1 VDITGEPGI
10 GKSRLLRALREQ
22 LAAERHVALSHFCSP
37 HHVNSALYPITA
49 QLERAAGF
57 ATDDSPEAKLAK
69 LEALIGQSTN
79 RSGDAVPLLAA
90 LLGVVTGERYPP
102 LNLTP
107 QRQKQRTLEVLI
119 EQLAG
124 LARDRPVLELHED
137 VHWVDPST
145 LELLDLLVERVRTLP
160 VLVVLT
166 YRPEFTPPWT
176 GQSHVA
182 ALPLNRLGRRQG
194 AAIVARIAGDKALPA
209 EALEQIV
216 AKTDGV
222 PLFIEELTKTVLESG
237 LLRDAG
243 DRYELAAP
251 LPALAIPATLHDSLM
266 ARLDRLAPVKEVAQ
280 TAAVIGREFAHGL
293 LAAVSP
299 LSEADLTAAL
309 DRLVASELVFRRGT
323 PPAATYS
330 FKHAL
335 VQDAAYQ
342 SLLRSK
348 RQQLH
353 ARVAQVLEERFPE
366 TVETEPG
373 LLALHCTEGGLRAQ
387 AVSYWRRASQQAA
400 EQSAYAEALAQAD
413 KGLAVLEGLPA
424 TPDRDRAELQLQLIR
439 AGALRAIEGISS
451 SEVGRA
457 FARARQLCTAL
468 GDTPN
473 LIPILIGMGAF
484 HHNRGEL
491 HLAEEI
497 GAECLRLARHRHND
511 GLGSLAERLVGSVL
525 LDRGKLIAA
534 REHLE
539 QAVAR
544 YDPERL
550 RPVMARFG
558 LFDPKA
564 LGLGQLA
571 HALCILGYP
580 DRALAAAED
589 AIEHAHALGDA
600 LNLTTVMYSGGIT
613 LLLRRDYA
621 AAHRHAD
628 RMLALAGEHG
638 LPAYADLA
646 AELHGMAL
654 VGLGVHDEG
663 LTALRKGMKRRI
675 GWARRLTFNS
685 GMFVHAL
692 LASGKLEEA
701 EATLSEASAVG
712 ERTGDAHF
720 TSELWRLKSEL
731 LLRRGG
737 EDPHA
742 AEEWLTN
749 AINLAREQSAKMW
762 ELRAAASLARL
773 WADRGR
779 RSEAHDLLAPVYG
792 WFTEGFDTADLKDAK
807 ALLVELG

>member
-1 VDITGEPGI
+1 MLIT
-10 GKSRLLRALREQ
+10 
-22 LAAERHVALSHFCSP
+22 F
-37 HHVNSALYPITA
+37 
-49 QLERAAGF
+49 
-57 ATDDSPEAKLAK
+57 
-69 LEALIGQSTN
+69 
-79 RSGDAVPLLAA
+79 
-90 LLGVVTGERYPP
+90 
-102 LNLTP
+102 
-107 QRQKQRTLEVLI
+107 
-119 EQLAG
+119 
-124 LARDRPVLELHED
+124 
-137 VHWVDPST
+137 
-145 LELLDLLVERVRTLP
+145 
-160 VLVVLT
+160 
-166 YRPEFTPPWT
+166 RPEFQPPWT
-176 GQSHVA
+176 GQAHVTT
-182 ALPLNRLGRRQG
+182 LTMSRLGRRQG
-194 AAIVARIAGDKALPA
+194 ADLVARVTGEKPLPA
-209 EALEQIV
+209 EIVEQIV
-216 AKTDGV
+216 ARTDGV
-222 PLFIEELTKTVLESG
+222 PLFVEELTKTILESG
-237 LLRDAG
+237 LLADAG
-243 DRYELAAP
+243 DRYELSGP
-251 LPALAIPATLHDSLM
+251 LPPLAIPATLHDSLM

-280 TAAVIGREFAHGL
+280 TAAVIGREFSHEL
-293 LAAVSP
+293 LAALSP
-299 LSEADLTAAL
+299 LPEDKLGEAL
-309 DRLVASELVFRRGT
+309 DQLVASELIFRRGA
-323 PPAATYS
+323 PPEATYS

-342 SLLRSK
+342 SLLKSR

-353 ARVAQVLEERFPE
+353 ARIAEVLKERFPQTE
-366 TVETEPG
+366 QAEPG
-373 LLALHCTEGGLRAQ
+373 LLAHHCVEGGLRAE
-387 AVSYWRRASQQAA
+387 AVTYWQRASEQAA
-400 EQSAYAEALAQAD
+400 ERSAYAEALAQAD

-424 TPDRDRAELQLQLIR
+424 TPDRDRAELKLQLIR
-439 AGALRAIEGISS
+439 AGALRAIEGMSS
-451 SEVGRA
+451 PKVGQA

-468 GDTPN
+468 GDMPN

-491 HLAEEI
+491 HRAEEI
-497 GAECLRLARHRHND
+497 GAECLRLARDRHSD
-511 GLGSLAERLVGSVL
+511 GLESLADRLVGSVL

-742 AEEWLTN
+742 ARR
-749 AINLAREQSAKMW
+749 LAHQGNKARTRAEREDCGSCAPRPASRGSGRSRASGRGPRPARPG
-762 ELRAAASLARL
+762 LRLVH
-773 WADRGR
+773 RGLRYR
-779 RSEAHDLLAPVYG
+779 RSEGRQGAARRAGIRRPAV
-792 WFTEGFDTADLKDAK
+792 
-807 ALLVELG
+807 